1 MIIIKKE
8 FFYINNFPEHE
19 NNIFHWTATMIG
31 PKDTLYKNIFF
42 TVNIYFPDDYPKHS
56 PDIYFSTPI
65 YHVNDNHK
73 KSCEN
78 KAEKLMQQYILML
91 KLWKPEYKMMKV
103 LANIFTLFY
112 IVDQECAYEINVAK
126 EIKENRTLYNK
137 KIIYFTEKYAN
148 PNNIKAIYDQS

>member
-1 MIIIKKE
+1 
-8 FFYINNFPEHE
+8 
-19 NNIFHWTATMIG
+19 
-31 PKDTLYKNIFF
+31 
-42 TVNIYFPDDYPKHS
+42 
-56 PDIYFSTPI
+56 
-65 YHVNDNHK
+65 
-73 KSCEN
+73 
-78 KAEKLMQQYILML
+78 MQQFILML

-112 IVDQECAYEINVAK
+112 IVDQECTYKINVAK